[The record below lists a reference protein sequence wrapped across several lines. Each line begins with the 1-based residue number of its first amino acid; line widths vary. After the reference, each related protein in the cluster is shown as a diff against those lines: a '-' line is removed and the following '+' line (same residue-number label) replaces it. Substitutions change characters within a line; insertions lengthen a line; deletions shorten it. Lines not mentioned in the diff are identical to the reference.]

1 MDVTVQLVKP
11 GYLVVSPPVRQLT
24 YFKYSSSLLIALD
37 TRHQLQVSTDKVE
50 VRVQLVKPDYLVVS
64 LPVRKPANPPTL
76 GFVSTK
82 DYNLLGSAAGDAAR
96 RFSVGQ
102 TLQASVAQLPTEETG
117 ITPQYVYQNHL

>member
-1 MDVTVQLVKP
+1 MDTP
-11 GYLVVSPPVRQLT
+11 
-24 YFKYSSSLLIALD
+24 
-37 TRHQLQVSTDKVE
+37 HQLQVSTDKVE
-50 VRVQLVKPDYLVVS
+50 VRVQLVKPDYLIVS

-117 ITPQYVYQNHL
+117 KLPNRCTKTTSQRNVKIYCVYHDTKDYNLSVSCRAARLWPSLHE